1 MDFPLLFARCIAAM
15 AALLHFGLKNLGS
28 GRLSESPTGFPNLQQ
43 SSAVQRMAKLLTKE
57 MPSGRQL
64 KGPFELRFNIFFHKG
79 SFSKRQ
85 TAATSFLH
93 LIPGWAAKGSTGI
106 HVVTK
111 LDAV

>member
-1 MDFPLLFARCIAAM
+1 MDFPLLFARCMLLKSRVPVAAM
-15 AALLHFGLKNLGS
+15 AALLHFGLKNLGP

-64 KGPFELRFNIFFHKG
+64 KGPVG

-93 LIPGWAAKGSTGI
+93 LILGWAAKGSTGI
-106 HVVTK
+106 HVVTE

>member
-1 MDFPLLFARCIAAM
+1 MFAIPSSFPVDFPLLFARCIAAM

-64 KGPFELRFNIFFHKG
+64 KGG